1 MVAVQSGTISAG
13 SPIWLQASALVAWRL
28 YTVTGWFAA
37 CSTAFSNIVYYNCGP
52 CPLAVGSPFLVLCS
66 PIHGCVKGR
75 GEPCSDAIERQN
87 RRDNSI
93 TGSVSAGNE
102 TIIPIIMPCPWQV
115 SYHMQDLPGVRIVVK
130 RPSHARPVE
139 SMPFVFAN
147 DRRGLGNAISASPG
161 SP

>member
-93 TGSVSAGNE
+93 TGSVSAG
-102 TIIPIIMPCPWQV
+102 
-115 SYHMQDLPGVRIVVK
+115 VRIVVK

>member
-75 GEPCSDAIERQN
+75 GEPCSDAIEPQN

-93 TGSVSAGNE
+93 TGSVSAGNHHPNHHAMSLAGLLPYARLTRSANSSKE
-102 TIIPIIMPCPWQV
+102 AEPCA
-115 SYHMQDLPGVRIVVK
+115 SSRE
-130 RPSHARPVE
+130 HAIRVCQ
-139 SMPFVFAN
+139 
-147 DRRGLGNAISASPG
+147 
-161 SP
+161 